1 MTSQYFDE
9 QPTSSDRRRVITAT
23 VFGRRLDFTTS
34 SGTFSPDRLDKATQV
49 LLGEVEP
56 PTGEKTLLDLGCG
69 WGPIAVG
76 LALAAPD
83 ATVWAVD
90 VNERAREL
98 TALNA
103 SRHRARV
110 NVAAPESV
118 PGNVRFDEIWSN
130 PPIRIG
136 KDGLHVLLATWL
148 PRLQLDGRAYLVVGK
163 NLGADSL
170 QRWLTESGWPA
181 ERIASSAGFR
191 VLRVSARPAED

>member
-1 MTSQYFDE
+1 M
-9 QPTSSDRRRVITAT
+9 VTAT
-23 VFGRRLDFTTS
+23 VFGRELDFTTS

-56 PTGEKTLLDLGCG
+56 PTGETTLLDLGCG

-103 SRHRARV
+103 ARHRTQV

-118 PGNVRFDEIWSN
+118 PGDVRFDEIWSN
-130 PPIRIG
+130 PPVRIG
-136 KDGLHVLLATWL
+136 KDALHVLLATWL
-148 PRLQLDGRAYLVVGK
+148 PRLQRDGQAYVVVGK

-170 QRWLTESGWPA
+170 QRWLTDSGWPTD
-181 ERIASSAGFR
+181 RVASAKGFR
-191 VLRVSARPAED
+191 VLRVSARSAKE

>member
-1 MTSQYFDE
+1 MSGHYFDE
-9 QPTSSDRRRVITAT
+9 QPASSDRRRIVTAT
-23 VFGRRLDFTTS
+23 VFGHELDFTTS

-56 PTGEKTLLDLGCG
+56 PAGEKTLLDLGCG

-76 LALAAPD
+76 LALAAPES
-83 ATVWAVD
+83 TVWAVD

-103 SRHRARV
+103 TRHRAQV
-110 NVAAPESV
+110 SVAAPESV

-130 PPIRIG
+130 PPVRIG
-136 KDGLHVLLATWL
+136 KDALHVLLATWL
-148 PRLQLDGRAYLVVGK
+148 PRLQRDGRAHLVIGK

-170 QRWLTESGWPA
+170 QRWLTESGWPT
-181 ERIASSAGFR
+181 ERIASGRGFR
-191 VLRVSARPAED
+191 VLRVSAGPAED